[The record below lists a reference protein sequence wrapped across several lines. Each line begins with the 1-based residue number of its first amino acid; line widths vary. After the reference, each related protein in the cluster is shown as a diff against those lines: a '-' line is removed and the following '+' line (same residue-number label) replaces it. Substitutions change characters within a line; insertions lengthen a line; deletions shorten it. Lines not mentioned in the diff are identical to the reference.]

1 VWPVHVIG
9 VSVLSSRITVVKWQL
24 KVSCANKL
32 YTLVCTYY
40 SCFAVM
46 MYFCIIF
53 IVYFY
58 NDKMLKSVFVL
69 GLQGQLEMSGCVT
82 CVYQYVCLLWQVN
95 MFIIYAFR
103 H

>member
-1 VWPVHVIG
+1 
-9 VSVLSSRITVVKWQL
+9 
-24 KVSCANKL
+24 
-32 YTLVCTYY
+32 
-40 SCFAVM
+40 M

-82 CVYQYVCLLWQVN
+82 CVY
-95 MFIIYAFR
+95 
-103 H
+103 

>member
-1 VWPVHVIG
+1 
-9 VSVLSSRITVVKWQL
+9 
-24 KVSCANKL
+24 
-32 YTLVCTYY
+32 
-40 SCFAVM
+40 M

-103 H
+103 RWLVKNDFSSSDQRH